1 LRNNYIIIFFKK
13 LYYFLSKDILI
24 WKSYKLQALIGVFS
38 GFFGLIKFGLI
49 GRFISGGNYF
59 PMIEKYNGDIIIYFI
74 TGTVFMSFTSLALSS
89 FKSVIRQEQV
99 MGTIE
104 YLLLSKTKLWEVFIF
119 TILSRFL
126 FALLNTTITF
136 LFLIYIFQSE
146 IKQTSKIITMNNGVI
161 TGEYTSNV
169 FDNIND
175 EEKLLELIKIRKK
188 II

>member
-136 LFLIYIFQSE
+136 LFLIYIFQS
-146 IKQTSKIITMNNGVI
+146 
-161 TGEYTSNV
+161 
-169 FDNIND
+169 
-175 EEKLLELIKIRKK
+175 
-188 II
+188 